1 MFVTA
6 FNYWSLIND
15 ILKTTPEWLDLQHL
29 VSKGERS
36 LKEYF
41 SHPTS
46 TNLATHIPPLSALR
60 EKSFSAL
67 PSVAD
72 GITDLFPL
80 PPIKDLSLP
89 LPREEITTEDL
100 YPSHIDLDCELP
112 STNETTLTEET
123 TCYESENY

>member
-1 MFVTA
+1 MSVCGYRCLQRPDTSVKGSCEPSTISWLLRNKHGWVFCKSSTTA
-6 FNYWSLIND
+6 EPSLH
-15 ILKTTPEWLDLQHL
+15 PE
-29 VSKGERS
+29 
-36 LKEYF
+36 
-41 SHPTS
+41 
-46 TNLATHIPPLSALR
+46 R

>member
-1 MFVTA
+1 M
-6 FNYWSLIND
+6 
-15 ILKTTPEWLDLQHL
+15 
-29 VSKGERS
+29 
-36 LKEYF
+36 
-41 SHPTS
+41 
-46 TNLATHIPPLSALR
+46 
-60 EKSFSAL
+60 
-67 PSVAD
+67 AD